1 MNPAPHTTCRL
12 KDQTVVELGRIDPQ
26 DRERLLNGFKR
37 ISKKT
42 NIARFHTFKK
52 EITEDE
58 IRYLLSLDNVN
69 QLAVGA
75 IDPDSQDIGIG
86 LARYVR
92 SEPDS
97 AEAAVAIII
106 IDAYQGKGLGKIL
119 YTELMKEAYRN
130 NIRTFIN
137 YVKKDN
143 QAMIQLL
150 KSLGAVKHLEYE
162 QVFEF
167 TVDLSS
173 ALGRVKTNQERH

>member
-1 MNPAPHTTCRL
+1 MNQTQLASCRL
-12 KDQTVVELGRIDPQ
+12 KDHTLVELGRVDLQ

-52 EITEDE
+52 QFTEDE
-58 IRYLLSLDNVN
+58 IQYLLTLDNVN

-75 IDPDSQDIGIG
+75 IDPEIKDVGIG

-92 SEPDS
+92 SEPES
-97 AEAAVAIII
+97 AEAEVAIII
-106 IDAYQGKGLGKIL
+106 IDAYQGKGLGKLL
-119 YTELMKEAYRN
+119 YTELMKQAYRN

-143 QAMIQLL
+143 LAMIQLL
-150 KSLGAVKHLEYE
+150 KSLGAIKRFEYE

-167 TVDLSS
+167 SVDLPS
-173 ALGRVKTNQERH
+173 ALARLNASEERH